1 MAGPAAP
8 LLAELERRVME
19 NPDELASLLAEC
31 HTTYFSSR
39 KSLIAGRLSAEIKM
53 LDPAN
58 SNLVELV
65 RCAIP

>member
-1 MAGPAAP
+1 MAGPTAP

-19 NPDELASLLAEC
+19 HPDELASLLSEC

-39 KSLIAGRLSAEIKM
+39 KSLIVGKLSAEVKM

-65 RCAIP
+65 RCAKL